1 MAKLTIAIPNFNGG
15 KKLKNAIESCKLI
28 KIPKDELEILIV
40 DNKSTDNSIEI
51 INELERKIPNLRLI
65 KNKEN
70 VGRIQNWNVCI
81 ENCDSKYITFL
92 FTNDLISKD
101 NNVHEVLKILDSD
114 NSISVSL
121 SPVIKIEND
130 RKYVKRKYFD
140 KPTKCLSKKIS
151 EESLKRGLFPFGFI
165 ESNIFRTEDIKD
177 ISNYFLDSF
186 TFNADEI
193 FSYSQVMTRD
203 QILFNHIPQIE
214 WMMVKDRTFGRTK
227 LEDEIDEYY
236 NTIEIIEERLGIN
249 VDYGLV
255 STYRL
260 FNLIKYFLLNFSK
273 NTNKKKIFGHILSQM
288 KKKNTFFT
296 LDYLL
301 TKIIFN
307 KLKNKNKE
315 MEDLLFKEIISEC
328 IKEN

>member
-1 MAKLTIAIPNFNGG
+1 M
-15 KKLKNAIESCKLI
+15 
-28 KIPKDELEILIV
+28 
-40 DNKSTDNSIEI
+40 
-51 INELERKIPNLRLI
+51 
-65 KNKEN
+65 
-70 VGRIQNWNVCI
+70 
-81 ENCDSKYITFL
+81 
-92 FTNDLISKD
+92 
-101 NNVHEVLKILDSD
+101 
-114 NSISVSL
+114 
-121 SPVIKIEND
+121 
-130 RKYVKRKYFD
+130 
-140 KPTKCLSKKIS
+140 
-151 EESLKRGLFPFGFI
+151 KRGLFPFGFI

-315 MEDLLFKEIISEC
+315 MEDLLFKEIISQS